1 VKRLIYLFVALLS
14 FAATAA
20 HADVVTLKNGDR
32 VTGTFVNEKDGKL
45 ALKSEVLGD
54 LSISVDKIASFT
66 AEKPVALLVKGGK
79 PGVELRS
86 VMTGQLELT
95 TSGEWKLTSSGASQ
109 TIAAANVEMI
119 LLATEYEAL
128 EHHEAKP
135 WKDWKGNSTLG
146 FSLQRGDQDTSNL
159 AITVAAVR
167 ERPDGPIF
175 HSHWR
180 TNFGLTTLLA
190 HATQGATTVT
200 SNTLDTSVRED
211 YVFSPANF
219 LFVIGALDHI
229 GAQGLYLRETAGGGY
244 GRTLINRGRTN
255 FAVLAGATF
264 VHEKFFT
271 GVHDQTAAVLVG
283 EKLGIQLSKRVRFDH
298 NLNFYPNLSNTGQYR
313 FDTTSGLTAN
323 LSKRFSLNT
332 SLIDLYLSTPAAG
345 SHKNNV
351 AFTTGVGYAF

>member
-1 VKRLIYLFVALLS
+1 MKRLIYMFAVLLS

-32 VTGTFVNEKDGKL
+32 VTGAFVNEKDGKL
-45 ALKSEVLGD
+45 QLKSEVLGD
-54 LSISVDKIASFT
+54 LSIPVDKIASFT
-66 AEKPVALLVKGGK
+66 AEKPVALLAKGGK
-79 PGVELRS
+79 PIE
-86 VMTGQLELT
+86 GQLELT

-135 WKDWKGNSTLG
+135 WKDWKGASTLG
-146 FSLQRGDQDTSNL
+146 YSLQRGDQDTSNL

-167 ERPDGPIF
+167 ERPAGPIF

-190 HATQGATTVT
+190 HATQGATTIT

-211 YVFSPANF
+211 YVFSPSNF
-219 LFVIGALDHI
+219 VFVIGGIDHI
-229 GAQGLYLRETAGGGY
+229 GAQGLYLRETFGGGY
-244 GRTLINRGRTN
+244 GRTLINRSRTN
-255 FAVLAGATF
+255 FAVLAGAEF

-271 GVHDQTAAVLVG
+271 GMHDQTAAVLVG

-298 NLNFYPNLSNTGQYR
+298 NLNFYPNVSNLGQYR
-313 FDTTSGLTAN
+313 FDTTTGLTAN

>member
-1 VKRLIYLFVALLS
+1 MKRIIYLFVVVVLS

-79 PGVELRS
+79 PVE
-86 VMTGQLELT
+86 GQLELT

-109 TIAAANVEMI
+109 TIAVANVEMI

-146 FSLQRGDQDTSNL
+146 YSLQRGDQDTSNL

-167 ERPDGPIF
+167 ERPAGPIF
-175 HSHWR
+175 HTHWR

-190 HATQGATTVT
+190 HATQGATTIT

-211 YVFSPANF
+211 YVFSP
-219 LFVIGALDHI
+219 
-229 GAQGLYLRETAGGGY
+229 
-244 GRTLINRGRTN
+244 
-255 FAVLAGATF
+255 
-264 VHEKFFT
+264 
-271 GVHDQTAAVLVG
+271 
-283 EKLGIQLSKRVRFDH
+283 
-298 NLNFYPNLSNTGQYR
+298 LNFRLRHRCTRSHRRAGPLPPRNRWRRLRPHAHQSRPHQFCRPRWRHLRPRKVFHRHARSNRRSPHRRKTRHPTLQAR
-313 FDTTSGLTAN
+313 ALRSQFEFLPESFQH
-323 LSKRFSLNT
+323 RPISL
-332 SLIDLYLSTPAAG
+332 
-345 SHKNNV
+345 
-351 AFTTGVGYAF
+351 

>member
-1 VKRLIYLFVALLS
+1 MKRLIYLFAVLLS
-14 FAATAA
+14 FAATATN
-20 HADVVTLKNGDR
+20 ADVVTLKNGDR
-32 VTGTFVNEKDGKL
+32 VTGAFVNEKDGKL
-45 ALKSEVLGD
+45 QLKSDVLGD
-54 LSISVDKIASFT
+54 LSIPVDKIASFT

-79 PGVELRS
+79 PAE
-86 VMTGQLELT
+86 GQLELT

-109 TIAAANVEMI
+109 TVPAANVEMI

-135 WKDWKGNSTLG
+135 WKDWKGDATLG
-146 FSLQRGDQDTSNL
+146 YSLQRGDQDTSNL

-167 ERPDGPIF
+167 ERPAGPIF

-190 HATQGATTVT
+190 HATQGATTIS
-200 SNTLDTSVRED
+200 SNTLSTSVRED
-211 YVFSPANF
+211 YVFSPDNF
-219 LFVIGALDHI
+219 VFVIGGLDHI
-229 GAQGLYLRETAGGGY
+229 GAQGLYLRETFGGGY

-271 GVHDQTAAVLVG
+271 GAHDQTAAILVG
-283 EKLGIQLSKRVRFDH
+283 EKLGIQISKRVRFDH

-313 FDTTSGLTAN
+313 FDTTTGLTAN

-345 SHKNNV
+345 SHKNNL

>member
-1 VKRLIYLFVALLS
+1 MKRIFCLIAVLLS

-32 VTGTFVNEKDGKL
+32 VTGAFVNEKDGKL
-45 ALKSEVLGD
+45 ALKSDVLGD
-54 LSISVDKIASFT
+54 LSIPVDKIASFT
-66 AEKPVALLVKGGK
+66 AEKPVALLAKGGK
-79 PGVELRS
+79 PVE
-86 VMTGQLELT
+86 GQLELT

-135 WKDWKGNSTLG
+135 WKDWKGASTLG
-146 FSLQRGDQDTSNL
+146 YSISHGDQDTSNL

-167 ERPDGPIF
+167 ERPAGPIF

-190 HATQGATTVT
+190 RATQGTTKIT

-211 YVFSPANF
+211 YVFSPSNF
-219 LFVIGALDHI
+219 VFVIGGLDHI
-229 GAQGLYLRETAGGGY
+229 GAQGLYLRETFGGGY

-255 FAVLAGATF
+255 LAVLAGATF

-271 GVHDQTAAVLVG
+271 GMHDQTAAVLIG
-283 EKLGIQLSKRVRFDH
+283 EKLGIQISKRVRFDH

-332 SLIDLYLSTPAAG
+332 SLIDLYLSTPASG